1 MRKDKIREK
10 INNIKN
16 LKFIKSRIKINKV
29 HITVAVSVLVALAL
43 LLLFIFALSQGFLG
57 GKHIRE
63 EPKIPSV
70 SIGCDRV
77 VWNGTE
83 LEIIATIQNINKP
96 LFNWTVDGNDAG
108 QGQNIMKKFDK
119 GEHRVILNV
128 TFDNKNLTAN
138 QTTLVIDSTDGV
150 SVRDSSA
157 SNNQW
162 GFQTMYKG
170 KKYGVKGVRVSVD
183 SSVQSEVNACG
194 YLSSKALMA
203 GNYTWNAIYQGN
215 TIGSGKFN
223 IKEVNEV
230 RITRLDIAKSYTA
243 GSTVNAQ
250 IVVVNTGSTAVTGFE
265 IKTLAVNNN
274 YAFMGDKAKKEYID
288 RYNTDLK
295 PGVSY
300 DIPIGFTIPEKVSG
314 IRPSGKYTIT
324 VSLVLNGKVVD
335 KKVVNTEVK

>member
-128 TFDNKNLTAN
+128 TFDNKTLTAN
-138 QTTLVIDSTDGV
+138 QTTFVIDSTDGV

-215 TIGSGKFN
+215 TIGSEN
-223 IKEVNEV
+223 
-230 RITRLDIAKSYTA
+230 
-243 GSTVNAQ
+243 ST
-250 IVVVNTGSTAVTGFE
+250 
-265 IKTLAVNNN
+265 
-274 YAFMGDKAKKEYID
+274 
-288 RYNTDLK
+288 
-295 PGVSY
+295 
-300 DIPIGFTIPEKVSG
+300 
-314 IRPSGKYTIT
+314 
-324 VSLVLNGKVVD
+324 
-335 KKVVNTEVK
+335 

>member
-1 MRKDKIREK
+1 MKKA
-10 INNIKN
+10 
-16 LKFIKSRIKINKV
+16 
-29 HITVAVSVLVALAL
+29 HITMAIAALAALAL
-43 LLLFIFALSQGFLG
+43 LVLGAFAISQGFLG
-57 GKHIRE
+57 ETRPQE
-63 EPKIPSV
+63 EPKLPSV

-83 LEIIATIQNINKP
+83 LEIAATTKNINKP

-108 QGQNIMKKFDK
+108 QGQKIMRKFDK

-128 TFDNKNLTAN
+128 TFDNKTLTAN
-138 QTTLVIDSTDGV
+138 QTTLVIDSAEGV
-150 SVRDSSA
+150 SVHDSSA

-170 KKYGVKGVRVSVD
+170 KKYGVKGVTVSVD
-183 SSVQSEVNACG
+183 SSKQSEVNACG

-203 GNYTWNAIYQGN
+203 GDYTWKAMYQGN

-230 RITRLDIAKSYTA
+230 KITKLDIAKSYTA
-243 GSTVNAQ
+243 GSTVNAK
-250 IVVVNTGSTAVTGFE
+250 IVVVNTGSTTVRGFE
-265 IKTLAVNNN
+265 IITQAVNNN
-274 YAFMGDKAKKEYID
+274 YAFMGDKAKREYID

-295 PGVSY
+295 PGISY

-324 VSLVLNGKVVD
+324 VSLVLNGKFVD